1 MTPVLSVNSE
11 VRDLS
16 ARASRGPAGPARG
29 SDGACGHGV
38 RVRGDIVRSCPSCGL
53 AASLYRAYT
62 PEGPL
67 VDAVAR
73 QSPSPGVRARRV
85 VRSAR
90 SSERCGECQVRR
102 TPAVDVSVEMETP
115 TPTAGARGRARHRE
129 VPRTSREQPSKAQG
143 IGREQ
148 PMPKRAIDPR
158 TSRDAVVL
166 TGAGIALERA
176 ASGRRRWQRWA
187 ASHTSREQLH
197 RRQVSRR
204 SGAKASAK
212 MEQAG

>member
-1 MTPVLSVNSE
+1 
-11 VRDLS
+11 
-16 ARASRGPAGPARG
+16 
-29 SDGACGHGV
+29 
-38 RVRGDIVRSCPSCGL
+38 
-53 AASLYRAYT
+53 
-62 PEGPL
+62 
-67 VDAVAR
+67 
-73 QSPSPGVRARRV
+73 
-85 VRSAR
+85 
-90 SSERCGECQVRR
+90 
-102 TPAVDVSVEMETP
+102 METP
-115 TPTAGARGRARHRE
+115 TATAGARGRARHRE

-158 TSRDAVVL
+158 TSRDAVVS

-204 SGAKASAK
+204 SGAKRLQPKWSRPGDGDPKSSRRHVGFSLGFSLASSSNGLRRSGPLRGARGGGSS
-212 MEQAG
+212 AGCMNLRFGGERLLSIVVATVAAFAGGAVVIAAETVA